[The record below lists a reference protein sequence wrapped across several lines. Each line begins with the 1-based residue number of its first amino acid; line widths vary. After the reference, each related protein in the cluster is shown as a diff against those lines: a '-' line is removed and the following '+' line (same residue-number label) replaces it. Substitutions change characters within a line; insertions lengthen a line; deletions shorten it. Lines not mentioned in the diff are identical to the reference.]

1 LIHGLFHHGAMPSV
15 ERLVQFTGQR
25 HQVLTHNIANLS
37 TPHFRPRD
45 LDPAAFQ
52 KELGRAIDQRRQ
64 QASPVDGPLELRDTR
79 QLKFHDDRIE
89 ATPTQTDRNVL
100 FHDRNNRDLER
111 IMQDLAENTLAHN
124 TGIELLRSEFSLLE
138 TAIRERV

>member
-1 LIHGLFHHGAMPSV
+1 MIHGLFHHGAMPSV

-25 HQVLTHNIANLS
+25 HKVLTHNIANLS

-45 LDPAAFQ
+45 LDPSAFQ
-52 KELGRAIDQRRQ
+52 KQLGRAIDQRRK
-64 QASPVDGPLELRDTR
+64 QATPLDGPLELRDTR
-79 QLKFHDDRIE
+79 QLTFHDDRIE
-89 ATPTQTDRNVL
+89 ASPTPTDRNVL

-124 TGIELLRSEFSLLE
+124 TGVELLRSEFSLLE